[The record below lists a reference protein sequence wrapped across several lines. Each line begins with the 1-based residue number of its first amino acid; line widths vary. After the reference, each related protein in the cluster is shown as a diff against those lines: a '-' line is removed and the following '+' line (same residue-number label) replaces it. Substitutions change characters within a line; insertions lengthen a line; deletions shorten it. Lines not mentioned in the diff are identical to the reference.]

1 MRQTQRFNQAVPTS
15 SPKELPDDTRGSD
28 RGVLLAATELF
39 AGRSRHGVEE
49 TRIFLELARNLFTA
63 TSLPD
68 RRRISSLLAGHP
80 ELPDDLL
87 EQFARD
93 KDDLTAY
100 PALRYSPR
108 LSVDLLLETAATG
121 PDTLRKA
128 VAHRPSLRDS
138 VVSALCEYAGASV
151 IRILLERDD
160 VTLTQAHQAK
170 LSCRSDIVATL
181 GLELAGQ
188 DALNPDGLMGQFLHL
203 PAPLK
208 SKAIAAA
215 EMTSLVKQAQAP
227 GKTTERRTDTAR
239 LRLRDALIGQALI
252 QNGPRFSELLSQ
264 GLGLPQPTCDL
275 LLRDDQAEGL
285 TVALKAL
292 GMQPSEVTT
301 VLIRMLGENLSLERL
316 RSLLRLYRTLSFGAA
331 EVLVGQWILHDQG
344 TRAAGSH
351 RDAQYMDSPR
361 RETPA
366 MENTGPAHGA
376 CPAVPAGQV
385 TPFAKA

>member
-1 MRQTQRFNQAVPTS
+1 MRQTQRFNQALPNS
-15 SPKELPDDTRGSD
+15 SPTGLPDETRGTD

-39 AGRSRHGVEE
+39 AGRIRHGVEE
-49 TRIFLELARNLFTA
+49 TRIFLELARNLLA
-63 TSLPD
+63 AASIRD

-80 ELPDDLL
+80 EMPDDLL
-87 EQFARD
+87 ERLARD
-93 KDDLTAY
+93 EDDLTAY

-108 LSVDLLLETAATG
+108 LSVDLLLETAVSG

-128 VAHRPSLRDS
+128 IAHRPSLRES
-138 VVSALCEYAGASV
+138 VIGALCDHAGASV

-160 VTLTQAHQAK
+160 VTLTQAHQTK

-203 PAPLK
+203 PAPLQ

-227 GKTTERRTDTAR
+227 GNSAEKRADGAR
-239 LRLRDALIGQALI
+239 LRLRDALIGQALV
-252 QNGPRFSELLSQ
+252 QNGPRFAELLSQ

-275 LLRDDQAEGL
+275 LLRHDQAEGL

-292 GMQPSEVTT
+292 GMTQSEVTT
-301 VLIRMLGENLSLERL
+301 VMIRLLGETLSLDRL
-316 RSLLRLYRTLSFGAA
+316 RALLRLYRTLSSGAA

-344 TRAAGSH
+344 AVHS
-351 RDAQYMDSPR
+351 SPR
-361 RETPA
+361 REAQYTESTRREAPAADAFTPRA
-366 MENTGPAHGA
+366 EPAR
-376 CPAVPAGQV
+376 Q
-385 TPFAKA
+385 TKLSK

>member
-1 MRQTQRFNQAVPTS
+1 M
-15 SPKELPDDTRGSD
+15 PDETRGTD

-39 AGRSRHGVEE
+39 AGRTRHGFEE
-49 TRIFLELARNLFTA
+49 TRIFLELARNLLA
-63 TSLPD
+63 AASIRD

-80 ELPDDLL
+80 EMPDDLL
-87 EQFARD
+87 ERLACD
-93 KDDLTAY
+93 EDDLTAY

-108 LSVDLLLETAATG
+108 LSVDLLLEKAVSG

-128 VAHRPSLRDS
+128 IAHRPSLRES
-138 VVSALCEYAGASV
+138 VIGALCDHAGASV
-151 IRILLERDD
+151 IRILLDRED
-160 VTLTQAHQAK
+160 VILTQSHQTK

-181 GLELAGQ
+181 GLDLAGQ

-227 GKTTERRTDTAR
+227 GNSAGKRTDGAR
-239 LRLRDALIGQALI
+239 LRLRDALIGEALA
-252 QNGPRFSELLSQ
+252 QNGPRFAELLSQ

-275 LLRDDQAEGL
+275 LLRDDQGEGL

-292 GMQPSEVTT
+292 GLTQSEVTT
-301 VLIRMLGENLSLERL
+301 VMIRLLGENLSLERL
-316 RSLLRLYRTLSFGAA
+316 RALLRLYRTLSPGAA

-344 TRAAGSH
+344 SEH
-351 RDAQYMDSPR
+351 SSPR
-361 RETPA
+361 RQAHYMDNPRREVSAAETSAPRTEPA
-366 MENTGPAHGA
+366 RQTRKS
-376 CPAVPAGQV
+376 V
-385 TPFAKA
+385 